1 MEEIRLAVE
10 PARKLTESLR
20 WSASDDEERAYWFTR
35 LEQQVESWVQYFDRY
50 LRWLDVLAAPADE
63 FLQPLG
69 GSAILARSHLLRHSP
84 SWGELARGET
94 GELRDILRDGA
105 IEDGLP
111 A

>member
-35 LEQQVESWVQYFDRY
+35 LEQQVEIWIQYCDRY
-50 LRWLDVLAAPADE
+50 LRWLDVLAAPPDE

-69 GSAILARSHLLRHSP
+69 STAIRARNQVLSHSP
-84 SWGELARGET
+84 SWGQLARGEP
-94 GELRDILRDGA
+94 GGLRDIVPDGA
-105 IEDGLP
+105 IEE
-111 A
+111 